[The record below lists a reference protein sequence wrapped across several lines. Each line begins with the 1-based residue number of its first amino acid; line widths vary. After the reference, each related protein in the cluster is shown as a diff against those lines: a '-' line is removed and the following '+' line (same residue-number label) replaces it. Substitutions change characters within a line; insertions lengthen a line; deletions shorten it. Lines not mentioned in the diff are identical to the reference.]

1 MRWPETWPEN
11 RARIDSG
18 RHEHDAGR
26 MNIRSERLAHWFF
39 RLNGF
44 LTISNFVVHV
54 DEGVGQHTDVDV
66 LGVRFPH
73 RAENQIRP
81 MPDHR
86 SFAGDARMQ
95 IVLAETKRALCRLN
109 RAWTE
114 PARGNLERILSA
126 AGFMA
131 PAQLPAVAAS
141 LYERGF
147 WSEEGVSVR
156 LVTVGGEHNR
166 DLARRYPTVEQLFW
180 LDDVLPFIHERF
192 WAYRNEKR
200 MHPQWDADAHALF
213 NTVMECGGDLAAF
226 MAQVDTLGE

>member
-1 MRWPETWPEN
+1 MKLPETWPEN
-11 RARIDSG
+11 GARIDSG
-18 RHEHDAGR
+18 RHAHDAR
-26 MNIRSERLAHWFF
+26 HMNIRSERLAHWFF

-73 RAENQIRP
+73 RAENQVRP
-81 MPDHR
+81 MPDHPL
-86 SFAGDARMQ
+86 FAGNARMQ
-95 IVLAETKRALCRLN
+95 VVLAETKRTLCRLN

-114 PARGNLERILSA
+114 PGRGNLERVLSA
-126 AGFMA
+126 AGFYA
-131 PAQLPAVAAS
+131 PAQMPAVAAA

-147 WSEEGVSVR
+147 WADLGSSAR
-156 LVTVGGEHNR
+156 LVAVGEEHNR
-166 DLARRYPTVEQLFW
+166 DLARRYPNVEQLFW
-180 LDDVLPFIHERF
+180 RTDVLPFIHERF
-192 WAYRNEKR
+192 WAYRHEKR

-226 MAQVDTLGE
+226 MAQVDIDGE